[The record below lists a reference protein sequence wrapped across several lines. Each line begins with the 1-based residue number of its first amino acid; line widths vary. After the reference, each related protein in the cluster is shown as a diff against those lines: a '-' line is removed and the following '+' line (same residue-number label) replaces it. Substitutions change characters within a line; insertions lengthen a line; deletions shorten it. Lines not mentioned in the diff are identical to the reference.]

1 MTTESHIRLLDK
13 KCQIVSDGERMIV
26 LMPGVGAIEVLDP
39 IARNFSI
46 SVEHQNI
53 MISGSSSSFPIAVHP
68 FSSSFNLELTGRR
81 AFLHRGDIRLQ
92 DFDLFEKMSIRDL
105 LSMVEKK
112 IERRK

>member
-1 MTTESHIRLLDK
+1 MIVENHIRLLDK

-26 LMPGVGAIEVLDP
+26 LMPSVGAIEVLDP
-39 IARNFSI
+39 IARDFSI
-46 SVEHQNI
+46 SVKHQNI
-53 MISGSSSSFPIAVHP
+53 MIPGSSFPIAVHP
-68 FSSSFNLELTGRR
+68 FSSSFNLELTGGR

-105 LSMVEKK
+105 LAMVEKK